1 MVKFNSVQ
9 NSVEM
14 CKTQKKHR
22 AGRARCECSDIDS
35 PDLSENGNTGKMQ
48 PDFVFLVEKNHASLC
63 VESQLFSKVF
73 GSLLFGNAM
82 FITVDQVV
90 DIRFFRL
97 LVIAAD
103 F

>member
-1 MVKFNSVQ
+1 MPGGHGANAAIWIHRIYL
-9 NSVEM
+9 
-14 CKTQKKHR
+14 KTEIPEK
-22 AGRARCECSDIDS
+22 CSRIS
-35 PDLSENGNTGKMQ
+35 C
-48 PDFVFLVEKNHASLC
+48 FLVEKNHASLC

-73 GSLLFGNAM
+73 ESLLFGNAM